1 MPAIDQLFKENVKQA
16 LHSVRAHLLRALI
29 TIFIVS
35 LGIVAL
41 IGTLTA
47 IESLKGSLSNRFMSM
62 GSNTLTIKN
71 SGNIMVRRKGKRTI
85 YRAPI
90 SYMEALDFKK
100 RFNMPGVTSISSTA
114 RGQFTLK
121 YNSTTTNPN
130 ITLMGIDENYLVTSG
145 GELKLGRNFS
155 EQEARSGSRNIII
168 GSELADKLFPNTD
181 PIDKIISVGAEK
193 YKVIG
198 VLKARGAAMGF
209 GGDRNCYISLA
220 RLRQAYA
227 YPDMSF
233 NISYMAPGPVMLNL
247 AVDEAMGLFRSIR
260 RLKPGDEP
268 DFYIARSDSL
278 IQKMEENLS
287 TLNLGAYIIAFI
299 TLLGAS
305 VGLMN
310 IMLVS
315 VSERTREIGL
325 RMAVGATPAAIRN
338 QFLIE
343 AVVITELGCML
354 GVILGIAL
362 GNFVSS
368 IIGGVF
374 IIPWFWIAVSF
385 VVSTFVGL
393 ISGWYPAMKAS
404 KTDPIESLR
413 FE

>member
-1 MPAIDQLFKENVKQA
+1 MPAINQLFKENIKQA

-47 IESLKGSLSNRFMSM
+47 IESLKVSLSNRFMSM
-62 GSNTLTIKN
+62 GSNTFTIKS
-71 SGNIMVRRKGKRTI
+71 SGNVLVQHRGQRTVYRK
-85 YRAPI
+85 PI
-90 SYMEALDFKK
+90 SYKQALDFKK
-100 RFNMPGVTSISSTA
+100 HFTMPGITSISASA

-121 YNSTTTNPN
+121 YQSNTTNPN
-130 ITLMGIDENYLVTSG
+130 IKLMGIDENYLITSG
-145 GELKLGRNFS
+145 NEIELGRNFS
-155 EQEARSGSRNIII
+155 EQEAQSGSHNVIL
-168 GSELADKLFPNTD
+168 GSELADKLFPGTD
-181 PIDKIISVGAEK
+181 PIDKIISVGADK

-209 GGDRNCYISLA
+209 GGDRNCYIGLA

-233 NISYMAPGPVMLNL
+233 NISYMASSPAMLNM
-247 AVDEAMGLFRSIR
+247 AVDEATGLFRSIR
-260 RLKPGDEP
+260 RLKPGDKP
-268 DFYIARSDSL
+268 NFYIARSDRL
-278 IQKMEENLS
+278 IQKLEENMG
-287 TLNLGAYIIAFI
+287 TLNIGAYIIAFI

-343 AVVITELGCML
+343 AVVITELGCVL

-362 GNFVSS
+362 GNLVSS
-368 IIGGVF
+368 LIDGVF
-374 IIPWFWIAVSF
+374 VIPWFWIFVSF